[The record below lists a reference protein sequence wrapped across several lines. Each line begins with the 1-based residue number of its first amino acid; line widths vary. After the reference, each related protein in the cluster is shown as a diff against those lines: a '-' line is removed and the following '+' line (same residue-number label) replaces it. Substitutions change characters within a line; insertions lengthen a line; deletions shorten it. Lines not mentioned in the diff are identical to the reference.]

1 MERRIIGRGL
11 LAGALAGLFAF
22 LYARVLIEPVIGRA
36 IAYESGRGDAD
47 AAMTGMHEHD
57 MELFTRDV
65 QSWVGMGFGVLAFS
79 VAMGGLFALAF
90 VMAYPRVRGS
100 SARMTALLL
109 AGTAFVTV
117 YLVPFLKY
125 PANPPSIGEADTIK
139 ERSGLYLLMILL
151 SVALAIGALWLGPR
165 LAPKLGAW
173 AAGLTAVGAYVVA
186 VAVVMWVLPGIAET
200 PQPLTDPAGK
210 ILYPGFPA
218 DDLYHFRLYALGT
231 QVVIWATI
239 GVAFGVMVS
248 RLLECQRRQ
257 PITA

>member
-36 IAYESGRGDAD
+36 IAYEGGRGDAD
-47 AAMTGMHEHD
+47 AAMTGMHGHD
-57 MELFTRDV
+57 MELFTRDAV
-65 QSWVGMGFGVLAFS
+65 LGGHGVRGA
-79 VAMGGLFALAF
+79 GLQRRHGRTVRPGLRDALSACS
-90 VMAYPRVRGS
+90 GS

-117 YLVPFLKY
+117 YLCRSRSTRPTALHRR
-125 PANPPSIGEADTIK
+125 EAGHHQ

-151 SVALAIGALWLGPR
+151 SVAPGHRGAVLGPR

-173 AAGLTAVGAYVVA
+173 VAGLTAVGAYVVAA

-200 PQPLTDPAGK
+200 LQPLTDPAADS
-210 ILYPGFPA
+210 LPRFP
-218 DDLYHFRLYALGT
+218 
-231 QVVIWATI
+231 
-239 GVAFGVMVS
+239 
-248 RLLECQRRQ
+248 RR
-257 PITA
+257 

>member
-22 LYARVLIEPVIGRA
+22 LYARVLIEPIISQA
-36 IAYESGRGDAD
+36 IDYESGRGDAD

-90 VMAYPRVRGS
+90 VMVYPRVRGL

-109 AGTAFVTV
+109 AGAGFVTV

-151 SVALAIGALWLGPR
+151 SVALAIGALRLGRR
-165 LAPKLGAW
+165 LAPKFGTW
-173 AAGLTAVGAYVVA
+173 AAALTAVAAYVVA
-186 VAVVMWVLPGIAET
+186 VAAVMWVLPGIAET
-200 PQPLTDPAGK
+200 PQPLTDAAGK

-248 RLLECQRRQ
+248 RLLEGQRRQ